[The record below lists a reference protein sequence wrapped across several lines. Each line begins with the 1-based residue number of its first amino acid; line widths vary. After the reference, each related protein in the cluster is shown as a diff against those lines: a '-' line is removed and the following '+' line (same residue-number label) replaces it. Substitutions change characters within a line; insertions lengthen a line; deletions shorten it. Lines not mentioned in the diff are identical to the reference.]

1 MPEIANCPLCGK
13 KPVVYPYSYS
23 PWAYEC
29 CKIKCDDAETWNRV
43 QAALLAEKELAELK
57 AAVMWERECEELN
70 SIITEKYACMSESA
84 PEEDE
89 ISVSHFRAIAAVD
102 ELCGGGE

>member
-1 MPEIANCPLCGK
+1 MQVAKCELCGK
-13 KPVVYPYSYS
+13 DPGTFLVGKYDVGH
-23 PWAYEC
+23 EC
-29 CKIKCDDAETWNRV
+29 CGIKCYDPETWNRV
-43 QAALLAEKELAELK
+43 QAALRAEKELAELK

-70 SIITEKYACMSESA
+70 SVITEKYACMSEIA

-89 ISVSHFRAIAAVD
+89 ISVSHFKAIAAVD

>member
-1 MPEIANCPLCGK
+1 MSEIAKCALCGREPIEK
-13 KPVVYPYSYS
+13 QQYMQHP
-23 PWAYEC
+23 AYAC
-29 CKIKCDDAETWNRV
+29 CDVKCNDLKTWSRV

-102 ELCGGGE
+102 ELCWGGE